1 MRFQSS
7 LLALSAA
14 TLCSVLL
21 IGCKPVCSASGHV
34 DMIMAGQRDVV
45 RCPPQTYRDAPEQ
58 IEAVQ
63 RCLRDA
69 VAARRPFIAPFRVGV
84 PGRGDGEAFLV
95 GRAQDREIEV
105 FQLVEINPG
114 LNGARV
120 FGFRCD
126 GFNGIRCEPF
136 GDGVSCNVNCAT
148 VVQEAP
154 SPPFAA
160 APNNPGGRWCG
171 PAF

>member
-63 RCLRDA
+63 RGLR
-69 VAARRPFIAPFRVGV
+69 
-84 PGRGDGEAFLV
+84 
-95 GRAQDREIEV
+95 
-105 FQLVEINPG
+105 
-114 LNGARV
+114 
-120 FGFRCD
+120 
-126 GFNGIRCEPF
+126 
-136 GDGVSCNVNCAT
+136 
-148 VVQEAP
+148 
-154 SPPFAA
+154 
-160 APNNPGGRWCG
+160 
-171 PAF
+171 